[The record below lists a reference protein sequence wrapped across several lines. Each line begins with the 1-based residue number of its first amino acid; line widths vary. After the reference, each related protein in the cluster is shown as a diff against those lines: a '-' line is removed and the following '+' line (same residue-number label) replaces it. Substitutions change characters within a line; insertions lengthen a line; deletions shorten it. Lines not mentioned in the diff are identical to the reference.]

1 MLIINDFF
9 KRKKEAVSNQMEALL
24 NKTDGKIISA
34 TRFMKQKA
42 MQRNDRKDKIYIY
55 NPIVY
60 QLIMTLN
67 VLLSKDDIHIFE
79 EEPNIYKEYLFNFS
93 KKNIYV
99 SMYRKPYP
107 KYIQHLK
114 KYKNLKGV
122 FVELED
128 HKDILINEGISKELC
143 HVTKTPAK
151 ISRKRMQ
158 NNIILIILIC
168 YLQVGITWKKEI
180 I

>member
-1 MLIINDFF
+1 M
-9 KRKKEAVSNQMEALL
+9 
-24 NKTDGKIISA
+24 
-34 TRFMKQKA
+34 
-42 MQRNDRKDKIYIY
+42 
-55 NPIVY
+55 
-60 QLIMTLN
+60 
-67 VLLSKDDIHIFE
+67 
-79 EEPNIYKEYLFNFS
+79 
-93 KKNIYV
+93 
-99 SMYRKPYP
+99 
-107 KYIQHLK
+107 
-114 KYKNLKGV
+114 

>member
-1 MLIINDFF
+1 MTFL
-9 KRKKEAVSNQMEALL
+9 KEKEAVSNQMEALL

-114 KYKNLKGV
+114 NIKLKRCVCRIRG
-122 FVELED
+122 
-128 HKDILINEGISKELC
+128 S
-143 HVTKTPAK
+143 
-151 ISRKRMQ
+151 
-158 NNIILIILIC
+158 
-168 YLQVGITWKKEI
+168 
-180 I
+180 